1 MNGLYKFTRLYN
13 VSVVFDTSN
22 KPFIKKCGLKTYKY
36 KIQVVNDRSKQFLV
50 FSCRY
55 HTDCFYFKSTRSLN
69 DCLFNEILK
78 F

>member
-36 KIQVVNDRSKQFLV
+36 KILIHTSGQWSIKAILGFLL
-50 FSCRY
+50 SI
-55 HTDCFYFKSTRSLN
+55 S
-69 DCLFNEILK
+69 
-78 F
+78 